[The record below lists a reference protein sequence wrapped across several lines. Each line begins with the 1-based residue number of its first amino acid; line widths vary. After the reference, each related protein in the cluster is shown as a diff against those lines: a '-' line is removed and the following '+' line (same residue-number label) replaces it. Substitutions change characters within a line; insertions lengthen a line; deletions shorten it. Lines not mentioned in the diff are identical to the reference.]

1 MWILT
6 DVGSL
11 TADADVAA
19 ACFEREWGKN
29 CIVYMQC
36 FTSIMDAQQ
45 QFNSTKV
52 FPFPAWEKYLL
63 KTSINF
69 LIALFKKSFGCDY
82 ALPGQ
87 ILNRYDN
94 EMESTKNS
102 FVNCEV
108 LVQSA

>member
-1 MWILT
+1 
-6 DVGSL
+6 
-11 TADADVAA
+11 
-19 ACFEREWGKN
+19 
-29 CIVYMQC
+29 
-36 FTSIMDAQQ
+36 MDAQE

-94 EMESTKNS
+94 KMESTKK
-102 FVNCEV
+102 FVRKLLGVGAERSDYIESDIIHGTIIYTRIHTHTLNVHIRRELCA
-108 LVQSA
+108 L